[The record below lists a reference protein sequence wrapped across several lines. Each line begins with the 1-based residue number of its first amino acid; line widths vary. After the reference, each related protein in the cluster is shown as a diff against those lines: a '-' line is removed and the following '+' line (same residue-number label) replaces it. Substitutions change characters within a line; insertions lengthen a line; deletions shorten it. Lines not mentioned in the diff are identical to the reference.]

1 MSGLSECMSGLEIIH
16 PFIDVSFRLIIRVAD
31 VMMNKNN
38 AVPFD
43 ILNDCSDDPLL
54 GIMNHQILY
63 YKI

>member
-1 MSGLSECMSGLEIIH
+1 MSGLIECMSGLEIIH
-16 PFIDVSFRLIIRVAD
+16 PFSDVSLRLIMRVAD